1 MEDILKQGWRMGKQN
16 TEQEK
21 EFRAREE
28 RLKEFEFTLNE
39 KEIRLEKWNLELQ
52 HEADLLY
59 QCK

>member
-39 KEIRLEKWNLELQ
+39 KEIRLEK
-52 HEADLLY
+52 
-59 QCK
+59 